1 MPRRNLKAEELQAR
15 VDELEAEREVMLRM
29 LSDLIRPVVFGS
41 ISVVTSNV
49 AMFAGNMY
57 GRDETRIRDWLKVAH
72 GHVKTFNEMMAR

>member
-57 GRDETRIRDWLKVAH
+57 GRDEARIRDWLKVAH